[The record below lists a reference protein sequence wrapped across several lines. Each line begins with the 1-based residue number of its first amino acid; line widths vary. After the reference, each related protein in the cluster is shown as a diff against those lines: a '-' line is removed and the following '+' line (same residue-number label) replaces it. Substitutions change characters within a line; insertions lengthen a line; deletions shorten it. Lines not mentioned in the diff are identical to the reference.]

1 MRACTWVR
9 DTTITRDISDRT
21 KPQTYVSWI
30 YFLQFPYLL
39 FSYSITRICKA
50 RLFIWFSN
58 FLKRSS
64 HFQLQINANKEWSSF
79 SALRV
84 TNTILRTGCFFSSE
98 HPEYM
103 LFRLQYKH
111 NLMVRG
117 KSRSPGIVHFM
128 TLIRWWQWISC

>member
-1 MRACTWVR
+1 MQAHTWVR
-9 DTTITRDISDRT
+9 STIIRGIL
-21 KPQTYVSWI
+21 QEI
-30 YFLQFPYLL
+30 YQNEQSLRLLWAESTSCSFLICY
-39 FSYSITRICKA
+39 SVSITRICKA

-84 TNTILRTGCFFSSE
+84 TNIVLGTSCFLSSE
-98 HPEYM
+98 HLEYM

-111 NLMVRG
+111 ILMVRG

-128 TLIRWWQWISC
+128 ILIRWW